1 MRLLLDP
8 KNEELAD
15 ILNTLLTDNIDITA
29 REVARRHST
38 LKNPSAFTR
47 NEARSALI
55 AAAQAQQQGVRKI
68 VAGGGGAG
76 SLQDQAAGYRQDI
89 KRLEAQL
96 THMVAAHAGLIR
108 AVQMAGGGPALER
121 FWRDYKAVGDAVH
134 SLSAA
139 NAERP
144 VTHLPLRGP
153 LVVPCGIE
161 AQNHWSSSSP
171 VGMWAGCI

>member
-55 AAAQAQQQGVRKI
+55 AAPQIEKLLQQAAQAQQQGVRKI

-144 VTHLPLRGP
+144 VTHLPLR
-153 LVVPCGIE
+153 VVKMSDGT
-161 AQNHWSSSSP
+161 AD
-171 VGMWAGCI
+171 

>member
-89 KRLEAQL
+89 KRL
-96 THMVAAHAGLIR
+96 R
-108 AVQMAGGGPALER
+108 
-121 FWRDYKAVGDAVH
+121 Y
-134 SLSAA
+134 S
-139 NAERP
+139 
-144 VTHLPLRGP
+144 
-153 LVVPCGIE
+153 
-161 AQNHWSSSSP
+161 QNWCMTRS
-171 VGMWAGCI
+171 

>member
-108 AVQMAGGGPALER
+108 AVQM
-121 FWRDYKAVGDAVH
+121 
-134 SLSAA
+134 
-139 NAERP
+139 
-144 VTHLPLRGP
+144 
-153 LVVPCGIE
+153 
-161 AQNHWSSSSP
+161 
-171 VGMWAGCI
+171 

>member
-121 FWRDYKAVGDAVH
+121 FWRDYKAVGDAVPPDGVEPRIGQPH
-134 SLSAA
+134 L
-139 NAERP
+139 ERGAGGRIATP
-144 VTHLPLRGP
+144 R
-153 LVVPCGIE
+153 
-161 AQNHWSSSSP
+161 
-171 VGMWAGCI
+171 VGDVLADH

>member
-8 KNEELAD
+8 KNEELTD
-15 ILNTLLTDNIDITA
+15 ILKTLLTDNIDITA

-47 NEARSALI
+47 NEARTALI
-55 AAAQAQQQGVRKI
+55 AAAQAQQHGVRNI
-68 VAGGGGAG
+68 VAGSGASG
-76 SLQDQAAGYRQDI
+76 SLQDQVAGYRQEI
-89 KRLEAQL
+89 KRLEDQL

-134 SLSAA
+134 SHSAA
-139 NAERP
+139 NVERP
-144 VTHLPLRGP
+144 VANLPLR
-153 LVVPCGIE
+153 VVKMSDE
-161 AQNHWSSSSP
+161 TA
-171 VGMWAGCI
+171 A

>member
-96 THMVAAHAGLIR
+96 THMGVISVFWESSTKFQNDPKPADR
-108 AVQMAGGGPALER
+108 VQP
-121 FWRDYKAVGDAVH
+121 
-134 SLSAA
+134 
-139 NAERP
+139 
-144 VTHLPLRGP
+144 T
-153 LVVPCGIE
+153 
-161 AQNHWSSSSP
+161 SSDN
-171 VGMWAGCI
+171 

>member
-1 MRLLLDP
+1 MGQRAGLRQTNHSFRLRSRSAQPGAPVLGLDQ
-8 KNEELAD
+8 
-15 ILNTLLTDNIDITA
+15 
-29 REVARRHST
+29 HHG
-38 LKNPSAFTR
+38 SAFTR

-144 VTHLPLRGP
+144 VTHLPLR
-153 LVVPCGIE
+153 VVKMSDGT
-161 AQNHWSSSSP
+161 AD
-171 VGMWAGCI
+171 

>member
-96 THMVAAHAGLIR
+96 THMVAAHAGLIS

-144 VTHLPLRGP
+144 VTHLPLR
-153 LVVPCGIE
+153 VVKMSDGT
-161 AQNHWSSSSP
+161 AD
-171 VGMWAGCI
+171 

>member
-96 THMVAAHAGLIR
+96 THMVAAHAC
-108 AVQMAGGGPALER
+108 
-121 FWRDYKAVGDAVH
+121 H
-134 SLSAA
+134 
-139 NAERP
+139 
-144 VTHLPLRGP
+144 LRGSNGRRRA
-153 LVVPCGIE
+153 CT
-161 AQNHWSSSSP
+161 
-171 VGMWAGCI
+171 